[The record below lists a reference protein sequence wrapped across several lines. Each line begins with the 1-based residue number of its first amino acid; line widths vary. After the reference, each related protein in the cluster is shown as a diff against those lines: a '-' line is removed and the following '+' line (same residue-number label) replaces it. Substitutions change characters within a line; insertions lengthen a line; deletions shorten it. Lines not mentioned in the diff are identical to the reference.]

1 MNVPLP
7 ELLQLIVNGLITGSV
22 ITLGAVGLSLVMG
35 TLDIG
40 SFAHGDY
47 LTFGAYAAFVLN
59 ITFGQNIVVAMIGA
73 ALVTAVMSVVLD
85 VVLLQRF
92 RDKGAN
98 SLLIVTLG
106 LALGMRS
113 VLFIVFGSYSERL
126 NIDATQVFDLTIIR
140 ISLPQL
146 ISIAFAG
153 LSIIALALLLA
164 RTTIGKSMRALSN
177 DRDLASVTGINVDR
191 MRIYIWALAG
201 LLAGV
206 AGTMQGMLQ
215 AAFDPAMG
223 WNIMFLLFTAVVL
236 GGVGSTYGTLLGGF
250 LLGIGMEVST
260 WSGWPNG
267 GLGTDFKPIVAFAVL
282 LAVVLIR
289 PQGLFGR
296 ARLL

>member
-1 MNVPLP
+1 VPLP
-7 ELLQLIVNGLITGSV
+7 ELIQLIVNGLITGSV

-47 LTFGAYAAFVLN
+47 LTFGAYAAFCIN
-59 ITFGQNIVVAMIGA
+59 ILWGQNIIVAMIGA
-73 ALVTAVMSVVLD
+73 ALATAVMSVVVD
-85 VVLLQRF
+85 RVLLQRF
-92 RDKGAN
+92 REKGAN

-113 VLFIVFGSYSERL
+113 LLYVVFGSYPERL
-126 NIDATQVFDLTIIR
+126 DIDATQVFDLTIIR
-140 ISLPQL
+140 ISLPQV
-146 ISIAFAG
+146 ISIAIAA
-153 LSIIALALLLA
+153 LSILGLALLLA
-164 RTTIGKSMRALSN
+164 RTTIGKSMRALSD
-177 DRDLASVTGINVDR
+177 DRDLASVAGINVDR
-191 MRIYIWALAG
+191 MRVYIWALAG

-223 WNIMFLLFTAVVL
+223 WNILFLLFTAVIL
-236 GGVGSTYGTLLGGF
+236 GGVGSTYGTLVGGF

-267 GLGTDFKPIVAFAVL
+267 GLGSDFKPIVAFAVL
-282 LAVVLIR
+282 LAVVLVR
-289 PQGLFGR
+289 PQGVFGK